1 MVLKQRITWRTLD
14 DAVVSGDFLPR
25 GTEPSP
31 PGEEPE
37 IPPNPHQGSALIHI
51 VLDGGGGNVAEMA
64 AATATTNVSTVV
76 PDSANKVFLGG
87 LPNNLNEDQVKAL
100 LTSFG
105 QLRAFNLVKDSA
117 TGLSKGYAFC
127 EYVDVTITDKA
138 IAGLNGMQLG
148 DKKLIVQPASVGAKN
163 MAIQVQWAQAPG
175 MQLLGLQELADE
187 EEYKDILEDIREE
200 FGKFGAARSIEDE
213 EERKAEDEERKLK
226 LAAAAENLR
235 QAEEKLEKIKKRKQA
250 ERREKERKFE
260 EEREEKKRI
269 EAAAAATEKEEKM
282 RREEEKAKKEKK
294 EKEEAAAAAA
304 PAAEGKKAKKKKKK
318 WGWNYGRRRNNG
330 RKWNNGRKAK

>member
-1 MVLKQRITWRTLD
+1 MQ
-14 DAVVSGDFLPR
+14 
-25 GTEPSP
+25 
-31 PGEEPE
+31 

-51 VLDGGGGNVAEMA
+51 ALDGGGGNVAEMA
-64 AATATTNVSTVV
+64 AATTNLSTGV
-76 PDSANKVFLGG
+76 PDSANKVFLCG
-87 LPNNLNEDQVKAL
+87 LPNYLNEDQVKAL

-148 DKKLIVQPASVGAKN
+148 DKKLIVQPVSVGAKN

-200 FGKFGAARSIEDE
+200 FGKFGGVRSIEAEEEE
-213 EERKAEDEERKLK
+213 EERKVKAEDEERKMK
-226 LAAAAENLR
+226 LAAAAENVR
-235 QAEEKLEKIKKRKQA
+235 QAEEKLENIKKRKQA
-250 ERREKERKFE
+250 ERRDQLYKNRSSRKINSKRQFS
-260 EEREEKKRI
+260 REYDFPK
-269 EAAAAATEKEEKM
+269 TFSLT
-282 RREEEKAKKEKK
+282 
-294 EKEEAAAAAA
+294 
-304 PAAEGKKAKKKKKK
+304 
-318 WGWNYGRRRNNG
+318 
-330 RKWNNGRKAK
+330 